1 MEVLMWISR
10 QMPARF
16 THPIGL
22 AMALLISACS
32 AVAERDFG
40 ERLPR
45 LGGDE
50 SALAE
55 LTATELDQLA
65 RVSTSLVVTLVQH
78 PELDPL
84 TTTIQ
89 ISRPSSAFGNTLLRA
104 LEDAGYGIQQVE
116 ADQGKRYVA
125 YRRRLAETDRGPVT
139 DYEISVGDVLLR
151 REFVHAAG
159 SFYPVDEQPARGLD
173 RLPQARPVAR
183 EVFERARTR
192 RRLAELE
199 TDVALPGSL
208 TRLRRTALSFG
219 HDETRSLGA
228 GNKQAVSILVRDTE
242 PGDLFV
248 ITACTDADGRN
259 EAARLRGLRVV
270 DEFRGH
276 GLPVSSLRLAPCRR
290 ASYRHQSGDSPVPVE
305 VVQYRQRMTR

>member
-1 MEVLMWISR
+1 MWISR
-10 QMPARF
+10 QRPARF
-16 THPIGL
+16 TQLIGL

-55 LTATELDQLA
+55 VTVSELDQLA

-89 ISRPSSAFGNTLLRA
+89 FSLPSSAFGNTLLRA

-116 ADQGKRYVA
+116 ADQGERYVA
-125 YRRRLAETDRGPVT
+125 YRRRFAETDRGPVT
-139 DYEISVGDVLLR
+139 DYEISVGDVRLR

-159 SFYPVDEQPARGLD
+159 SVYPVDEQPALDFD
-173 RLPQARPVAR
+173 RLPQARPLVAR
-183 EVFERARTR
+183 EVFERVRTR
-192 RRLAELE
+192 RRLAELD
-199 TDVALPGSL
+199 TDAALPGSL
-208 TRLRRTALSFG
+208 TRLRRTSLFFD
-219 HDETRSLGA
+219 HDETRSMGA

-248 ITACTDADGRN
+248 ITACTDPHGRN

-276 GLPVSSLRLAPCRR
+276 GLPISSLRLGPCRR
-290 ASYRHQSGDSPVPVE
+290 ASYRHQSDDSPVPVE
-305 VVQYRQRMTR
+305 VVQYRQRTTR